1 MPMTKRAKRRVALLF
16 VIVIALAGA
25 AAAALQW
32 RQASRAQSAAE
43 ARAEGLELHNRG
55 EWEPALRRLNDMG
68 PRLREDAEAMA
79 ALADARRRVPLE
91 SGQHVVSA
99 IAYAKQALVNE
110 PGNTLALETL
120 LDLHAQANQ
129 ITELID
135 VAGRLLGQ
143 DPEHREALW
152 ARARG
157 LIALGRD
164 GADEAVDVFVETHP
178 DDVRGHALRIQEMLT
193 TGASAEDV
201 RAYADAQAE
210 QRPRSAEFLLLQ
222 AEARV
227 RTSAP
232 GRALQDLAPAA
243 ERVADLEIEDPASL
257 ARVVQLL
264 DMLGRPQ
271 KADELLARELASAG
285 EGADQSVIAIAV
297 ERDWK
302 AGRVEQ
308 ARSRALA
315 ASEDTESAS
324 DAVLGWTVLLADSD
338 RARAAGEAL
347 RLRGTHE
354 ARFWTHLIDG
364 REAIESGDWGA
375 ARASLT
381 AALNSP
387 AARAGSVAPVDVA
400 EYLLGRAQ
408 LALGAWR
415 EAASRWER
423 VATRN
428 PGWTGVR
435 LELSTLLLENG
446 SAREAF
452 DQAGQVL
459 SRDPG
464 NYGAGKAAARAMVVM
479 LETGR
484 AGQEDSDETVALVQ
498 ELLKAT
504 EGERGAEHAQALAL
518 EARTRL
524 VRGELDLAQRAVDR
538 LAELDAAAP
547 AEDLVP
553 LLDAA
558 EEAGLR
564 GLSELTSSGDG
575 PPPPGVVARE
585 ARKIAALGRTD
596 EARTLFREA
605 IESAPAAE
613 RGAYRRALAVWL
625 ESEGEPD
632 GLEMLVEIAENN
644 PRVAGAQLDLLNS
657 AGAWSREPLV
667 SAAVARLREVGGETS
682 TAWRIYEARRLL
694 TFEPSE
700 ARAAQAIDLLGPAL
714 RAAAPDAAALAL
726 AGEAM
731 AALGDAP
738 AAADYYG
745 RAIDADARRAGLY
758 PRLIGLLLGDGR
770 LELARA
776 RQREFLEA
784 QAGEGLTR
792 RRAELS
798 EALGMWE
805 AAAADRGALARADDA
820 TPLDR
825 ALHAAALARAE
836 RVAEADRV
844 IESLAEG
851 RLERARAV
859 NIVADYLAAR
869 GETDRA
875 LEVIERSS
883 LGAAERAGAA
893 AGLLARRG
901 EPGRA
906 AEVLSR
912 AIEEEPSAALYAALA
927 RVRLR
932 EGEDASAREA
942 IERGLELD
950 PESAELGT
958 LSAAM
963 QLRSGEADA
972 GQALARLA
980 DIVESGDADPALA
993 AVVDATR
1000 AYAEDRD
1007 LDAYLGALESARDRQ
1022 PGSVLIVR
1030 LLVSA
1035 RLQAGD
1041 AEGAVAAA
1049 SDLARVMGSN
1059 PEAAKLAAETLA
1071 VTGRLTESESMARR
1085 WLELASD
1092 ELPPREAI
1100 AQLCLRQGR
1109 PDDALRALEPVLDRV
1124 ESAAAERPDLVQL
1137 LATAHAA
1144 TGDAAAARA
1153 LFEGRPENADW
1164 VTREIAA
1171 ARSLDDE
1178 PGVARDWF
1186 ASLGASVRDLGT
1198 EGQAVA
1204 APQLAQAWLD
1214 LAGDTGEAADFEQVV
1229 ETLAPVPGVA
1239 DTPAVVLEAVAL
1251 EQLGRTEE
1259 AEAKYRRG
1267 LEIMP
1272 GQPIVLNNLAYLLT
1286 KRGGAEEEAVGL
1298 ATQAVEA
1305 ARQLGMG
1312 PAERSG
1318 FLHTLGEALAAS
1330 GEAERAEE
1338 IYREALELTP
1348 LAPTVQL
1355 SLAELLADQGRVEE
1369 AKRALDRVDPAAGTT
1384 GTDLDFTERYDSLKA
1399 RLAAADAGS

>member
-1 MPMTKRAKRRVALLF
+1 MPMTKRARRRVALLF

-32 RQASRAQSAAE
+32 RQASRVQSAAE
-43 ARAEGLELHNRG
+43 ARAEGLELHERG

-99 IAYAKQALVNE
+99 IAYAKQALVND
-110 PGNTLALETL
+110 PGNTLALEAL

-135 VAGRLLGQ
+135 VAGRLLEQ
-143 DPEHREALW
+143 DPDHQEALW

-164 GADEAVDVFVETHP
+164 GADDAVDALARAHP

-201 RAYADAQAE
+201 RAYADEQAE

-243 ERVADLEIEDPASL
+243 ERVADLEINDPASL

-271 KADELLARELASAG
+271 KADELLARELAEAG
-285 EGADQSVIAIAV
+285 DASADQSVIAIAV

-315 ASEDTESAS
+315 ASEDLEAAS
-324 DAVLGWTVLLADSD
+324 DAVLGWTVLLADRE
-338 RARAAGEAL
+338 RASAAGEAL
-347 RLRGTHE
+347 RLRGAPE

-381 AALNSP
+381 AALNAP
-387 AARAGSVAPVDVA
+387 GARAGSVAPVDVA

-415 EAASRWER
+415 DAASRWER

-459 SRDPG
+459 SRDPN
-464 NYGAGKAAARAMVVM
+464 NYAAGKAAARAMVVM
-479 LETGR
+479 LERGR
-484 AGQEDSDETVALVQ
+484 AEQEDSDETVALVQ
-498 ELLKAT
+498 ELLQAT
-504 EGERGAEHAQALAL
+504 EGERGPEHAQVLAL

-524 VRGELDLAQRAVDR
+524 VRGELDLAQRAVNR
-538 LAELDAAAP
+538 LAELDLAAP

-564 GLSELTSSGDG
+564 GLDELASAGDG

-605 IESAPAAE
+605 VESADPAE
-613 RGAYRRALAVWL
+613 RGAYRRAFALWL

-632 GLEMLVEIAENN
+632 GLDMLVEIAENN
-644 PRVAGAQLDLLNS
+644 PRAAAAQLDLLNS
-657 AGAWSREPLV
+657 SGAWSREPLV
-667 SAAVARLREVGGETS
+667 SEAVARLREVGGETS

-700 ARAAQAIDLLGPAL
+700 SRAAQAIDLLGPAL
-714 RAAAPDAAALAL
+714 RTAAPDAAALAL

-758 PRLIGLLLGDGR
+758 PRLVGLLLGDGR

-776 RQREFLEA
+776 RQREFLQA
-784 QAGEGLTR
+784 QAGESLTR

-798 EALGMWE
+798 EALGLWDG
-805 AAAADRGALARADDA
+805 AATDRGALARDDDA
-820 TPLDR
+820 TALDR

-836 RVAEADRV
+836 RVADADRV
-844 IESLAEG
+844 IEGLAEE
-851 RLERARAV
+851 RLESARAV

-869 GETDRA
+869 GETERA
-875 LEVIERSS
+875 LGVIERSS
-883 LGAAERAGAA
+883 LAAAARAGAA

-912 AIEEEPSAALYAALA
+912 AIEGEPSAALYAALA

-932 EGEDASAREA
+932 QGEDAAAREA
-942 IERGLELD
+942 IGRGLELD
-950 PESAELGT
+950 SESAELGT
-958 LSAAM
+958 LLAAM
-963 QLRSGEADA
+963 QLRSGETDP

-1007 LDAYLGALESARDRQ
+1007 LDAYLDALESARDRE

-1049 SDLARVMGSN
+1049 SDLARVMRSN
-1059 PEAAKLAAETLA
+1059 PEAAKLAAETMA
-1071 VTGRLTESESMARR
+1071 VAGRLTEAESMARR

-1100 AQLCLRQGR
+1100 AQLCLQQGR
-1109 PDDALRALEPVLDRV
+1109 PDDALRTLEPVRDRL
-1124 ESAAAERPDLVQL
+1124 ESAAAERPDLAQL

-1144 TGDAAAARA
+1144 AGDAEAARA
-1153 LFEGRPENADW
+1153 LFAGRPESAEW

-1171 ARSLDDE
+1171 ARSLDAQPAD
-1178 PGVARDWF
+1178 ARDWF

-1198 EGQAVA
+1198 EGQAAA

-1214 LAGDTGEAADFEQVV
+1214 LAGETGETADFERVV
-1229 ETLAPVPGVA
+1229 DTLGPVPGVA

-1251 EQLGRTEE
+1251 EQLGRIKQ

-1267 LEIMP
+1267 LELMP

-1286 KRGGAEEEAVGL
+1286 KRGGAEDEAVEL
-1298 ATQAVEA
+1298 ATRAVGA
-1305 ARQLGMG
+1305 ARELGMG

-1330 GEAERAEE
+1330 GEAEQAEE
-1338 IYREALELTP
+1338 TYREALKLTP
-1348 LAPTVQL
+1348 LEPAVQL
-1355 SLAELLADQGRVEE
+1355 SLAELLADQDRLEE
-1369 AKRALDRVDPAAGTT
+1369 ARRALDRVDPAAGTE
-1384 GTDLDFTERYDSLKA
+1384 LDFSERYDSLKA